1 MTVSGRLATWILSL
15 FGWRVVHAAP
25 PQQKGVV
32 IVYPHT
38 SNWDF
43 IIGVLARSVLGW
55 RMPWVGKHTLFKWP
69 FESIMRALGGV
80 PVDRSNTRGL
90 VEQLKKE
97 FDRHEQIFLT
107 ITPEGTRSKSEYWKS
122 GFYHIALGLKV
133 PLGLAIFDYDKRE
146 VNLMHWYM
154 LTGDVERD
162 LNYIREA
169 YKGRRGRF
177 PELQGEI
184 RFKD

>member
-1 MTVSGRLATWILSL
+1 M
-15 FGWRVVHAAP
+15 
-25 PQQKGVV
+25 
-32 IVYPHT
+32 
-38 SNWDF
+38 
-43 IIGVLARSVLGW
+43 
-55 RMPWVGKHTLFKWP
+55 
-69 FESIMRALGGV
+69 
-80 PVDRSNTRGL
+80 VD
-90 VEQLKKE
+90 QLKKE

-133 PLGLAIFDYDKRE
+133 PLGLAIFDYDKRQID
-146 VNLMHWYM
+146 LTHWYM
-154 LTGDVERD
+154 VTGDVERD